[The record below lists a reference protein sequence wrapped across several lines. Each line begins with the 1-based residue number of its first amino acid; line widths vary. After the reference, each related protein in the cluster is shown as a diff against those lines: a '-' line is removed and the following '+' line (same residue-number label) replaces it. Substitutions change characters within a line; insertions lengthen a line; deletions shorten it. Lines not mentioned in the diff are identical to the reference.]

1 MLIVA
6 YLLAFLLLSA
16 ALTWLK
22 VTGYRRRYP
31 GA

>member
-1 MLIVA
+1 MSVVA

-22 VTGYRRRYP
+22 VASYRRRHR
-31 GA
+31 G